1 MILKIVE
8 IIVLLVILIKAF
20 YITISGTMPKL
31 LNDIKNPDIAK
42 SFKRKSYIGIFLN
55 LFVLLFLTV
64 LIIHIIFTGII
75 LV

>member
-31 LNDIKNPDIAK
+31 LNDIKNPNIAK

>member
-64 LIIHIIFTGII
+64 LILHIIFTGII

>member
-8 IIVLLVILIKAF
+8 IIVLLVILIKVF

-64 LIIHIIFTGII
+64 LILHIIFTGII